1 MPHQALQDLQ
11 WNTGIQHMHRI
22 GVAECMWC
30 DKNRERH
37 TVSSSGG
44 NRFPNPG
51 PDCSVRHFPDPHF
64 LCSAG
69 ATVTPL
75 HGDFQC
81 CHHRL
86 QLAEV
91 PGIRDA
97 EPAGESAYR
106 PAIFLPFWLS
116 FRSVVSGSQAAQTDT
131 EARAKNPP
139 VSAPV
144 LH

>member
-1 MPHQALQDLQ
+1 MPHQALQDLL

-64 LCSAG
+64 LCSPG

-97 EPAGESAYR
+97 GPVVNSLTGGDFCRSGCLFGPLFQGRKLHKRIRRRERISA
-106 PAIFLPFWLS
+106 
-116 FRSVVSGSQAAQTDT
+116 
-131 EARAKNPP
+131 
-139 VSAPV
+139 SAPV